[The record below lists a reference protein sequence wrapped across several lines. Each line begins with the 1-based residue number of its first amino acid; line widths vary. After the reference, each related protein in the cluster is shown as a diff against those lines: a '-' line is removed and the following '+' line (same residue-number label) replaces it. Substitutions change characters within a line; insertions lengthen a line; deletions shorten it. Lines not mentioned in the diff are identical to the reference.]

1 MKYHRII
8 LCYITIGN
16 VILTKFSALNGIIYL
31 ILLLIA
37 KTPFL
42 AFQELLKVLSFVRL
56 QLATPIQTTLE
67 NSHDVLWL
75 LLKVFMRQNI

>member
-1 MKYHRII
+1 MKYHHVI

-56 QLATPIQTTLE
+56 QLATPTQTTLE